1 MQIITP
7 EIKDKMLEE
16 LLSADNPTFDFKY
29 DNSSAEYGVS
39 PNYVEMILKDFDD
52 QGLIRA
58 KFHIGNG
65 ARIHIQAKAMD
76 LYRHG
81 GFVAEE
87 ELLKANI
94 DKLRLE
100 LESLSK
106 QLEPKYTEKASYI
119 AQIAGAIMQGLAL
132 FK

>member
-7 EIKDKMLEE
+7 DIKDKILEA
-16 LLSADNPTFDFKY
+16 LLSADNPSFDFRYNDSKEKY
-29 DNSSAEYGVS
+29 GIS
-39 PNYVEMILKDFDD
+39 PNYVEMILKDFID

-58 KFHIGNG
+58 KFYIGNG
-65 ARIHIQAKAMD
+65 ALIHIQTKAMD

-87 ELLKANI
+87 DLLKANI

-119 AQIAGAIMQGLAL
+119 AQIAGAIMQGLTL

>member
-7 EIKDKMLEE
+7 EIKDKVLEV
-16 LLSADNPTFDFKY
+16 LLSADNPTFDFRY
-29 DNSSAEYGVS
+29 DNSSSEYGVS
-39 PNYVEMILKDFDD
+39 PNFVEMILKDFDD

-58 KFHIGNG
+58 KFYIGNG
-65 ARIHIQAKAMD
+65 AKIHIQAKAMD

-81 GFVAEE
+81 GFTTEE

-94 DKLRLE
+94 EKLGLE
-100 LESLSK
+100 LQALSK
-106 QLEPKYTEKASYI
+106 QLEPKYTEKASCI